1 MKKIIKN
8 IGREKNLIEFISKN
22 DDSAVRKNCMVDI
35 NFVNYRVQIF
45 HLHKRV
51 EKIRKIARNFTAI
64 TLKHEIKWLL
74 V

>member
-1 MKKIIKN
+1 
-8 IGREKNLIEFISKN
+8 
-22 DDSAVRKNCMVDI
+22 MVDI

-45 HLHKRV
+45 HLHERV
-51 EKIRKIARNFTAI
+51 EKIRKVARNFTAI

>member
-1 MKKIIKN
+1 MIKN

-51 EKIRKIARNFTAI
+51 EKNKKDCTQLYSNNAQARD
-64 TLKHEIKWLL
+64 
-74 V
+74 